1 MEYRVLLL
9 RDVHESGKKLFEE
22 HDCEI
27 VVAKGTALEDYL
39 QDLRVCDAL
48 LVRNEPVTAKMMD
61 EAGNLKVIAKHGV
74 GYDNIDVEYAT
85 KKGIQVVYAPMGN
98 MNSVADMAMLHILG
112 CARRLRHTQNEFY
125 SGNYDVRFQMA
136 DTHQL
141 FGKVLGVIGCGK
153 IARGVAK
160 RAKYGF
166 GMRVIGYDP
175 YIKPGML
182 DCGIEVLEER
192 DEIFKQADFVS
203 IHLPSTS
210 DTIHSIGMREFEL
223 MKKTACIINTAR
235 GNILCE
241 EELIQALDQKIIAGA
256 GLDVFETEPVEAGH
270 PLLKMD
276 QVLVTPH
283 CSGLTDEASEEI
295 SRTAAMGILEVL
307 YNKEVTWP
315 VNEVK

>member
-1 MEYRVLLL
+1 MGYRVLLL

-27 VVAKGTALEDYL
+27 VVAKGTELEDYL
-39 QDLRVCDAL
+39 QELRVCDAL
-48 LVRNEPVTAKMMD
+48 LVRNEHVTAKMMD

-85 KKGIQVVYAPMGN
+85 KKGIRVVYAPMGN

-125 SGNYDVRFQMA
+125 NGNYDVRFQMA

-141 FGKVLGVIGCGK
+141 FGKVLGVVGCGK

-166 GMRVIGYDP
+166 GMRVIGYDA

-210 DTIHSIGMREFEL
+210 NTIHSIGMREFGL
-223 MKKTACIINTAR
+223 MKKTAYVINTAR

-241 EELIQALDQKIIAGA
+241 EELIQALEQKIIAGA

-270 PLLKMD
+270 PLLKME

-283 CSGLTDEASEEI
+283 CSGLTEEASEEI